1 MKRQREK
8 IYVSNP
14 LANATGRQYSGNY
27 MQGGKVIGTQKQ
39 LPTYPA
45 FEANTQWEKTFG
57 TVNGTKDMIM
67 QLFMKKYAGQ
77 LAKELGSLPKD
88 AINYLSPYDLSNP
101 EVRMTVSQAY
111 KSYFKNYPYDYLR
124 EKASI
129 AAAKV
134 DNQESPAWNNVMGNK
149 YPELWKKIANFYI
162 PEKGS
167 FDILTEQILKDIISY
182 KGGDYFYGE
191 QEEASKNA
199 LLEGQEKAD
208 KIKQN
213 DDDDAP
219 PEDNKKGSSNS
230 TLVIVGIAILAAI
243 FIFKKKAR

>member
-8 IYVSNP
+8 MYVSNP
-14 LANATGRQYSGNY
+14 LANATGNQYSGNY
-27 MQGGKVIGTQKQ
+27 MQGGKVIGMQKQ

-57 TVNGTKDMIM
+57 TVNGTKDFLMKV
-67 QLFMKKYAGQ
+67 FMKKYAGQ

-101 EVRMTVSQAY
+101 EVRMKVSQAY
-111 KSYFKNYPYDYLR
+111 RSYFKNYPYDYLR

-129 AAAKV
+129 AASKV
-134 DNQESPAWNNVMGNK
+134 DNQESTAWNNVMGNK

-167 FDILTEQILKDIISY
+167 FDILTEQILQDMIKY
-182 KGGDYFYGE
+182 KGGDYFYEE

-199 LLEGQEKAD
+199 LLEGQKKAEGT
-208 KIKQN
+208 KQN
-213 DDDDAP
+213 NDDDAP
-219 PEDNKKGSSNS
+219 PADNKKGSSNS

>member
-8 IYVSNP
+8 AFVSNP
-14 LANATGRQYSGNY
+14 LANATGKQYSGNY
-27 MQGGKVIGTQKQ
+27 IQGGRVIGTQKQ

-57 TVNGTKDMIM
+57 TVNGTKDMVM
-67 QLFMKKYAGQ
+67 KLFMKKYAGQ

-101 EVRMTVSQAY
+101 EVRMNVSQAY
-111 KSYFKNYPYDYLR
+111 RSYFKNYPYDYLR

-134 DNQESPAWNNVMGNK
+134 DNQESPGWSGVMGNK

-167 FDILTEQILKDIISY
+167 FDILTDQILQDMIKY
-182 KGGDYFYGE
+182 KGGDYIYTE
-191 QEEASKNA
+191 QEEASLKA
-199 LLEGQEKAD
+199 LQEGQEKAD
-208 KIKQN
+208 NAIQEDN
-213 DDDDAP
+213 DDAP
-219 PEDNKKGSSNS
+219 AENKKESSNS

>member
-14 LANATGRQYSGNY
+14 LANATGKQYSGNY

-67 QLFMKKYAGQ
+67 KLFMKTYAGQ

-134 DNQESPAWNNVMGNK
+134 DNQESRGWSMVMGDK
-149 YPELWKKIANFYI
+149 YPELWKKIAKFYI

-167 FDILTEQILKDIISY
+167 FDILTEQILQDMIKY
-182 KGGDYFYGE
+182 KGGDYFYEE
-191 QEEASKNA
+191 QEEISEKA
-199 LLEGQEKAD
+199 LLEGQKKAEVT
-208 KIKQN
+208 KQN
-213 DDDDAP
+213 NDDAP

>member
-8 IYVSNP
+8 IFVTNP
-14 LANATGRQYSGNY
+14 LANATGKQYSGNY

-67 QLFMKKYAGQ
+67 KLFMKKYAGQ

-134 DNQESPAWNNVMGNK
+134 DNQESPGWSGVMGNK
-149 YPELWKKIANFYI
+149 YPELWKKIAKFYI

-167 FDILTEQILKDIISY
+167 FDILTEQILQDMIKY
-182 KGGDYFYGE
+182 KGGDYFYEE
-191 QEEASKNA
+191 QEEVSKKA
-199 LLEGQEKAD
+199 LLEGQKKAEVT
-208 KIKQN
+208 KQN
-213 DDDDAP
+213 NDDAP
-219 PEDNKKGSSNS
+219 PADNKKGSSNS

>member
-8 IYVSNP
+8 IFVSNP
-14 LANATGRQYSGNY
+14 LANATGKQYSGNY

-57 TVNGTKDMIM
+57 TVNGTKDMLM
-67 QLFMKKYAGQ
+67 KLFMKAYAGQ

-134 DNQESPAWNNVMGNK
+134 DNQESPGWAVMGNK
-149 YPELWKKIANFYI
+149 YPELWKKIAKFYI

-167 FDILTEQILKDIISY
+167 FDILTDQILQDMIKY
-182 KGGDYFYGE
+182 KGGDYFYEE
-191 QEEASKNA
+191 QEEVSKKA
-199 LLEGQEKAD
+199 LLEGQKKAEVT
-208 KIKQN
+208 KQN
-213 DDDDAP
+213 NDDAP